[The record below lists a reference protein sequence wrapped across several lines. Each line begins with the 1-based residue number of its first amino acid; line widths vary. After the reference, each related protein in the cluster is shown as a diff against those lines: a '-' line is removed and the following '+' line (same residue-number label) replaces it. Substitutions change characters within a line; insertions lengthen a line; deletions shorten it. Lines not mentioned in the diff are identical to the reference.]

1 MVAYIWLRT
10 LELSTRH
17 CLRRFESCRWRYI
30 TMPIASSHCARAVKG
45 VDSKKK
51 SHWSEK
57 VIKSRWSMNE
67 WRNIFFTQLESFFY
81 VPCTV
86 PPWLL
91 DYIRLLVYWL
101 VLRCIHVIWLAYAGI
116 FCYIKYH
123 INYDNGN
130 ERSTLFVSQASKQA
144 SKLFLSCLI
153 SNEYNLKTTENN
165 LIGK

>member
-51 SHWSEK
+51 KPLIWESNQIK
-57 VIKSRWSMNE
+57 VVHERMKE
-67 WRNIFFTQLESFFY
+67 HFFHTTREFFL
-81 VPCTV
+81 CTV
-86 PPWLL
+86 YRTTLIAWL
-91 DYIRLLVYWL
+91 YIRLLVYWL

-123 INYDNGN
+123 INYDNGK
-130 ERSTLFVSQASKQA
+130 EYFICFPSKQA

-153 SNEYNLKTTENN
+153 SNTTWKQLKTTWLGN
-165 LIGK
+165 K